1 VTAEARLGEG
11 ERGSAPSEVVGNSA
25 IWGGS
30 EAPHLPD
37 AVLAVALA
45 AVGLV
50 DLWVDFDN
58 STHYGPDASAA
69 VVVVI
74 ASLALAWRR
83 RYPFQSLCVAAAVIT
98 VPELVGTLTFTL
110 WGHFLPLLVAAYSV
124 ARRCGH
130 RLAWAGA
137 AIVGV
142 TIAVVL
148 IRVPAS
154 GGIGNIPFAVV
165 PLAAVMVT
173 GRVLR
178 HRHSRTVELAAHA
191 RSLEVDRAADVA
203 AALAEER
210 SRIARELHDV
220 VAHCVSVMVVQAGAA
235 EALLAQSPEQARTPL
250 EEVQKT
256 GQQAISELTRMLG
269 LLRGTPHAPSDLD
282 ARFEPQPGVAQ
293 IPDLVERVAAAGLD
307 VDHATDGT
315 SRPLPPGT
323 DLTVYRVVQEALT
336 NTLKHAGARAR
347 ARVRLRYLP
356 HTVEV
361 EVTDTGNPVATSD
374 HQGRI
379 DRPGHGLIGM
389 AERVSV
395 FGGSFE
401 AGRRPDGG
409 FHVRVTLPA
418 EET

>member
-1 VTAEARLGEG
+1 MTAEAGLGES
-11 ERGSAPSEVVGNSA
+11 EQISATSEVRSNRE

-30 EAPHLPD
+30 AASRLPD

-45 AVGLV
+45 VVGLF
-50 DLWVDFDN
+50 DLRVNVDN
-58 STHYGPDASAA
+58 STHYGPDVSAA
-69 VVVVI
+69 GVVMV
-74 ASLALAWRR
+74 ATLALAWRR
-83 RYPFQSLCVAAAVIT
+83 RYPFQTLCVVAAVIT

-124 ARRCGH
+124 ARWCGH
-130 RLAWAGA
+130 RIAWAGA

-148 IRVPAS
+148 IRVPAT
-154 GGIGNIPFAVV
+154 GGVGNIPFAAV
-165 PLAAVMVT
+165 PVAAVMVT

-178 HRHSRTVELAAHA
+178 RRHSSAVELSAHA

-235 EALLAQSPEQARTPL
+235 EALLTSSPDQARKPL
-250 EEVQKT
+250 DEVQRT

-269 LLRGTPHAPSDLD
+269 LLRSTSHDPRDID
-282 ARFEPQPGVAQ
+282 ARLEPQPGATQ
-293 IPDLVERVAAAGLD
+293 IPGLVERITAAGLE
-307 VDHATDGT
+307 VHHATDGT
-315 SRPLPPGT
+315 CRPLPPGT
-323 DLTVYRVVQEALT
+323 DLTVYRVVQESLT
-336 NTLKHAGARAR
+336 NTLKHAGPRAK
-347 ARVRLRYLP
+347 AQVRLRYLP
-356 HTVEV
+356 DTVEV
-361 EVTDTGNPVATSD
+361 EVSDSGSPHARSD
-374 HQGRI
+374 HR
-379 DRPGHGLIGM
+379 DRTARPGQGLIGM

-401 AGRRPDGG
+401 AGRQPDGG
-409 FHVRVTLPA
+409 FHVRVSLPA
-418 EET
+418 EAT

>member
-1 VTAEARLGEG
+1 VTAEARLGE
-11 ERGSAPSEVVGNSA
+11 SEQNSA
-25 IWGGS
+25 TSEIVVSGEIWGGS
-30 EAPHLPD
+30 EASRLPD
-37 AVLAVALA
+37 AALAVALA
-45 AVGLV
+45 AVGLL
-50 DLWVDFDN
+50 DLWVNVDN
-58 STHYGPDASAA
+58 STHYGPDVLTAG
-69 VVVVI
+69 VVVI
-74 ASLALAWRR
+74 ATLALAWRR
-83 RYPFQSLCVAAAVIT
+83 RYPFPSLCVVAAAIAA
-98 VPELVGTLTFTL
+98 PELVGTLTFTL
-110 WGHFLPLLVAAYSV
+110 WGHFLPLLVATYSA
-124 ARRCGH
+124 ARWCGH

-142 TIAVVL
+142 AIAVVL
-148 IRVPAS
+148 TRVPAT
-154 GGIGNIPFAVV
+154 GGVGNIPFAAV
-165 PLAAVMVT
+165 PVAAVMVT

-178 HRHSRTVELAAHA
+178 RRHSRAVELAAHA

-235 EALLAQSPEQARTPL
+235 EALLASSPDQARKPL
-250 EEVQKT
+250 DEVQRT

-269 LLRGTPHAPSDLD
+269 LLRGTPHDPRDID
-282 ARFEPQPGVAQ
+282 ARFEPHPGVTQ
-293 IPDLVERVAAAGLD
+293 VPDLVERTAAAGLD
-307 VDHATDGT
+307 VRLATDGT

-323 DLTVYRVVQEALT
+323 DLTVYRVVQESLT
-336 NTLKHAGARAR
+336 NTLKHAGPHAS
-347 ARVRLRYLP
+347 ARVGLRYLP

-361 EVTDTGNPVATSD
+361 EVTDTGNPHAEAD
-374 HQGRI
+374 HGDRI
-379 DRPGHGLIGM
+379 GRPGHGLIGM

-409 FHVRVTLPA
+409 FQVHVTLPA